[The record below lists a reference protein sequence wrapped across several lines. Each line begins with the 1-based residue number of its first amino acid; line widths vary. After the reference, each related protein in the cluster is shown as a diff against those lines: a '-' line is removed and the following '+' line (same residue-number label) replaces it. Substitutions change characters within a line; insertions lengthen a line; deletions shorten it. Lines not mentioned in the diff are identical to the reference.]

1 MPLSFLRLQSGGT
14 AVTRAMRLLGG
25 LAASIFAISIP
36 FLYFGLSVYSL
47 QEFLWVE
54 SAGLAK
60 TVEQIIQTRPDMWEF
75 EHVRLLEII
84 SQPSLDRDL
93 DERILRTAAG
103 TVVAKT
109 DFSATNPALA
119 VSAAFFDS
127 GNPVGS
133 IEVRHSI
140 RKQLFVTVLLGI
152 LSSSL
157 GYLFFFIFRTYPVR
171 RLESVLTDLHRAEE
185 EQRISRK
192 TAEQLTEEMSVIA
205 EIGRLI
211 GSTLDIDEVYER
223 VAAEARKLI
232 PFDRVIVNLINPDGK
247 SFTSAYV
254 SGFDVPDR
262 RPGATVPLAG
272 SVSEIFINRQ
282 SGLIIH
288 VESPEDLVRQ
298 FPRVTTMS
306 PVVRAGIRS
315 LIGVPLIYRN
325 EVIGSLNF
333 RSIKQNA
340 YTEKEL
346 RLADKIGAQ
355 ITGAIGAARLFSDLR
370 KTENSLRESEEQ
382 YRTLVDNA
390 SDIVFTTD
398 NTGHFTFVNPAGIRI
413 VGYEM
418 EEVIGRHYPTLIRQ
432 DMREEAMKFFGR
444 QFVKGIQNTY
454 SEYPVI
460 TKEGGG
466 IWLGQNTKLLVRN
479 GNVEGFQAIARDITV
494 LKRAEEKI
502 KASLLEKETMLK
514 EIHHRVKNN
523 LQVISSLLNMQSTYL
538 EDGKARQ
545 ALQESIARVRTMAM
559 IHTQLYQSQDLT
571 KVDFG
576 FFIRD
581 LIGNISQSYG
591 RAESHVKINVDTDK
605 TRLGIDA
612 SIPCGLILNE
622 LVSNALKHAFP
633 NEKEGKIDI
642 TMRSKDDRVELTVQD
657 NGIGFPKSVDFTKVK
672 SLGLQLVNALV
683 GQMNGKIDIQVD
695 GGTTWTIA
703 FTVKNEREWRN
714 G

>member
-1 MPLSFLRLQSGGT
+1 
-14 AVTRAMRLLGG
+14 VTR
-25 LAASIFAISIP
+25 
-36 FLYFGLSVYSL
+36 SL
-47 QEFLWVE
+47 
-54 SAGLAK
+54 
-60 TVEQIIQTRPDMWEF
+60 
-75 EHVRLLEII
+75 
-84 SQPSLDRDL
+84 
-93 DERILRTAAG
+93 
-103 TVVAKT
+103 VV
-109 DFSATNPALA
+109 
-119 VSAAFFDS
+119 
-127 GNPVGS
+127 
-133 IEVRHSI
+133 
-140 RKQLFVTVLLGI
+140 Q
-152 LSSSL
+152 
-157 GYLFFFIFRTYPVR
+157 
-171 RLESVLTDLHRAEE
+171 
-185 EQRISRK
+185 
-192 TAEQLTEEMSVIA
+192 M
-205 EIGRLI
+205 
-211 GSTLDIDEVYER
+211 
-223 VAAEARKLI
+223 
-232 PFDRVIVNLINPDGK
+232 
-247 SFTSAYV
+247 
-254 SGFDVPDR
+254 
-262 RPGATVPLAG
+262 
-272 SVSEIFINRQ
+272 
-282 SGLIIH
+282 
-288 VESPEDLVRQ
+288 
-298 FPRVTTMS
+298 
-306 PVVRAGIRS
+306 GIRS
-315 LIGVPLIYRN
+315 LMGIPLIYRN
-325 EVIGSLNF
+325 EVIGSLCIM
-333 RSIKQNA
+333 SIKQNA
-340 YTEKEL
+340 YSEKEL
-346 RLADKIGAQ
+346 RLMEKIGVQ
-355 ITGAIGAARLFSDLR
+355 ITGAIGAARLFSDLK
-370 KTENSLRESEEQ
+370 KTENSLRASEEQ
-382 YRTLVDNA
+382 YRVLVDNA

-398 NTGHFTFVNPAGIRI
+398 NTGHFTFVNPAGIHI

-418 EEVIGRHYPTLIRQ
+418 KEVIGRHYPTLIRQ

-460 TKEGGG
+460 TKEGGE
-466 IWLGQNTKLLVRN
+466 IWLGQNTKLLVHN
-479 GNVEGFQAIARDITV
+479 GNVEGFQAIARDITA
-494 LKRAEEKI
+494 LKQAEEKI

-605 TRLGIDA
+605 TRFGIDA

-633 NEKEGKIDI
+633 NEKEGKINI
-642 TMRSKDDRVELTVQD
+642 TMRSKDDRVALTVQD
-657 NGIGFPKSVDFTKVK
+657 NGIGFPTSVDFTKVK

>member
-1 MPLSFLRLQSGGT
+1 VHLRFQHLQSGVI
-14 AVTRAMRLLGG
+14 AATRGMRLLGG
-25 LAASIFAISIP
+25 FAATIFAIAIP
-36 FLYFGLSVYSL
+36 FLYLGLSVYAQHESL
-47 QEFLWVE
+47 MIETA
-54 SAGLAK
+54 SLAK
-60 TVEQIIQTRPDMWEF
+60 TVEQIIQLRPYMWEF
-75 EHVRLLEII
+75 EHVRLLEIV
-84 SQPSLDRDL
+84 SQPSLVAGL
-93 DERILRTAAG
+93 EERTLRTAAG
-103 TVVAKT
+103 VVVVKT
-109 DFSATNPALA
+109 DFSATRPAVT

-133 IEVRHSI
+133 IEARRSI
-140 RKQLFVTVLLGI
+140 RKQLFITVLLGI

-185 EQRISRK
+185 EQRISRE
-192 TAEQLTEEMSVIA
+192 TAEQLAEEMSVIA
-205 EIGRLI
+205 EIGRVI
-211 GSTLDIDEVYER
+211 GSTLEIDEVYER
-223 VAAEARKLI
+223 FAVEARKLI
-232 PFDRVIVNLINPDGK
+232 PFDRVTINLINPDKK
-247 SFTSAYV
+247 SFTNAYI
-254 SGFDVPDR
+254 SGFDIPGR
-262 RPGATVPLAG
+262 RPGSTAPLAR
-272 SVSEIFINRQ
+272 SVSEIFMRSPSGQIIN
-282 SGLIIH
+282 
-288 VESPEDLVRQ
+288 VEGPEDFVRQ
-298 FPRVTTMS
+298 FPGVTMS
-306 PVVRAGIRS
+306 LVVQMGIRS
-315 LIGVPLIYRN
+315 LMGIPLIYRN
-325 EVIGSLNF
+325 EVIGSLCIM
-333 RSIKQNA
+333 SIKQNA
-340 YTEKEL
+340 YSEKEL
-346 RLADKIGAQ
+346 RLMEKIGVQ
-355 ITGAIGAARLFSDLR
+355 ITGAIGAARLFSDLK
-370 KTENSLRESEEQ
+370 KTENSLRASEEQ
-382 YRTLVDNA
+382 YRVLVDNA

-398 NTGHFTFVNPAGIRI
+398 NTGHFTFVNPAGIHI

-418 EEVIGRHYPTLIRQ
+418 KEVIGRHYPTLIRQ

-460 TKEGGG
+460 TKEGGE
-466 IWLGQNTKLLVRN
+466 IWLGQNTKLLVHN
-479 GNVEGFQAIARDITV
+479 GNVEGFQAIARDITA
-494 LKRAEEKI
+494 LKQAEEKI

-523 LQVISSLLNMQSTYL
+523 LQVISSLLNMQSSYL
-538 EDGKARQ
+538 EDEKARQ

-591 RAESHVKINVDTDK
+591 RTESPVMINVDTDK
-605 TRLGIDA
+605 TRIGIDA

-633 NEKEGKIDI
+633 KEKEGKINI
-642 TMRSKDDRVELTVQD
+642 TMRSEDDRVALTVQD

-695 GGTTWTIA
+695 GGTTWTIT
-703 FTVKNEREWRN
+703 FPVKNEREWRN

>member
-1 MPLSFLRLQSGGT
+1 
-14 AVTRAMRLLGG
+14 
-25 LAASIFAISIP
+25 
-36 FLYFGLSVYSL
+36 
-47 QEFLWVE
+47 
-54 SAGLAK
+54 
-60 TVEQIIQTRPDMWEF
+60 
-75 EHVRLLEII
+75 
-84 SQPSLDRDL
+84 
-93 DERILRTAAG
+93 
-103 TVVAKT
+103 
-109 DFSATNPALA
+109 
-119 VSAAFFDS
+119 
-127 GNPVGS
+127 
-133 IEVRHSI
+133 
-140 RKQLFVTVLLGI
+140 
-152 LSSSL
+152 
-157 GYLFFFIFRTYPVR
+157 
-171 RLESVLTDLHRAEE
+171 
-185 EQRISRK
+185 
-192 TAEQLTEEMSVIA
+192 
-205 EIGRLI
+205 
-211 GSTLDIDEVYER
+211 
-223 VAAEARKLI
+223 
-232 PFDRVIVNLINPDGK
+232 
-247 SFTSAYV
+247 
-254 SGFDVPDR
+254 
-262 RPGATVPLAG
+262 
-272 SVSEIFINRQ
+272 
-282 SGLIIH
+282 
-288 VESPEDLVRQ
+288 
-298 FPRVTTMS
+298 
-306 PVVRAGIRS
+306 
-315 LIGVPLIYRN
+315 
-325 EVIGSLNF
+325 
-333 RSIKQNA
+333 
-340 YTEKEL
+340 
-346 RLADKIGAQ
+346 
-355 ITGAIGAARLFSDLR
+355 
-370 KTENSLRESEEQ
+370 
-382 YRTLVDNA
+382 
-390 SDIVFTTD
+390 
-398 NTGHFTFVNPAGIRI
+398 
-413 VGYEM
+413 
-418 EEVIGRHYPTLIRQ
+418 
-432 DMREEAMKFFGR
+432 MKFFGR

-460 TKEGGG
+460 TKEGGE
-466 IWLGQNTKLLVRN
+466 IWLGQNTKLLVHN
-479 GNVEGFQAIARDITV
+479 GNVEGFQAIARDITA
-494 LKRAEEKI
+494 LKQAEEKI

-591 RAESHVKINVDTDK
+591 RAESRVKINVDTDK